1 MIVPIFSLK
10 LNNKICDRTVTIGRY
25 DGIHPCLTAGTLAG
39 KVFIHNPH
47 QKFNI
52 SNGGRSDATASS
64 LLDSNLSLLNINAV
78 VTALATGILDSA
90 SKNEYL
96 LVGTKTNVLAY
107 DVDNNLD
114 LFHKDV

>member
-1 MIVPIFSLK
+1 MFNSRNSSWKSKRV
-10 LNNKICDRTVTIGRY
+10 KIENQKFVLILF
-25 DGIHPCLTAGTLAG
+25 HLLL

-47 QKFNI
+47 QKYNI
-52 SNGGRSDATASS
+52 SNGGRSDNQA

-107 DVDNNLD
+107 DVDNNVD
-114 LFHKDV
+114 LFHKDVKFIY